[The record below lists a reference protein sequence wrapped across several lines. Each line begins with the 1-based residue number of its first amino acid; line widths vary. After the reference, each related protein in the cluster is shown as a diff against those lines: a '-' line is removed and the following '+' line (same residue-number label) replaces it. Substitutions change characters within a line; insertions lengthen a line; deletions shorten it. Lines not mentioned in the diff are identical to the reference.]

1 MAALSSSSEETGYA
15 NRVGLPVMRFRFVL
29 ATPLRSGSW
38 VLVVCREGMGLGI
51 GLDFMVK
58 NEPGKTPR
66 ALFLKRSSW
75 SVSDAEDG
83 DDGDGARL

>member
-1 MAALSSSSEETGYA
+1 MGYS
-15 NRVGLPVMRFRFVL
+15 NRVDFATVGFRFVL

-38 VLVVCREGMGLGI
+38 VVVVGRDVTGFDV

-58 NEPGKTPR
+58 NDPGRTPR
-66 ALFLKRSSW
+66 ALFLKRSSS

-83 DDGDGARL
+83 EDGVGCRL